1 AASSFTSSTTRTSW
15 NARTSRDRK
24 STRLNSSHG
33 SNSYAVFC
41 LKKNTNLFNSSV
53 SYSNRCV
60 CQDASLRVLGDYPI
74 TVFQDKTN
82 GCHSWLRLAWEVTV
96 LEAL

>member
-1 AASSFTSSTTRTSW
+1 MRMGVDETGDEHLPSAI
-15 NARTSRDRK
+15 NH
-24 STRLNSSHG
+24 LILG
-33 SNSYAVFC
+33 SGVDSA
-41 LKKNTNLFNSSV
+41 NLFNSSV
-53 SYSNRCV
+53 SYSDRCV

-74 TVFQDKTN
+74 TVFQDKTH